1 MTQIEVFIFPSTQKS
16 GIEPSPPNK
25 PRGVAR
31 AYDADRIRNVIDV
44 QDCRACIPPKSNRTD
59 DIPYSRRLTVLKAQP
74 DRTLL
79 QQDQAISP
87 HRTPIRS
94 PRRTHSHRHTYRQ
107 TKPRR
112 NRRGLPAIRDTVS
125 PPFTWNAVR
134 LIGAM
139 ANAIIAEEST
149 HPLNCSSGR
158 AGRGRS
164 NSSPVTSCDA

>member
-1 MTQIEVFIFPSTQKS
+1 MTQIEAFIFPSTQKS

-31 AYDADRIRNVIDV
+31 AYDADRIRNVIDA

-94 PRRTHSHRHTYRQ
+94 PRRERTAIVTPIVKQNPAEIDGVCQRSETPLGRLL
-107 TKPRR
+107 
-112 NRRGLPAIRDTVS
+112 RG
-125 PPFTWNAVR
+125 
-134 LIGAM
+134 M
-139 ANAIIAEEST
+139 Q
-149 HPLNCSSGR
+149 SGLLAQWR
-158 AGRGRS
+158 MPS
-164 NSSPVTSCDA
+164 